1 MTPKFPKPAGDTLP
15 ARTDAGIADSAI
27 LGKCALAAHG
37 SDTNAGF
44 VAFKYQLIS
53 GTDTEDP
60 SYFKGDSN
68 LSLAGDFGLFL
79 HFELISLLY
88 YRLLTWNTAKTQCAA
103 RGIITL

>member
-1 MTPKFPKPAGDTLP
+1 MASKFPKPAGDALP
-15 ARTDAGIADSAI
+15 ARTDPGIADSAI

-79 HFELISLLY
+79 HFELIFLTLPQTPYPGIQQRGSL
-88 YRLLTWNTAKTQCAA
+88 RLVV
-103 RGIITL
+103 